1 MATTTITLPVPG
13 SRARWLAAGLAGG
26 LLVAAIASP
35 AFAPRPILGV
45 DANGTP
51 PEHTISVTGTGR
63 VVISPDVADL
73 RVGVSVSRPTVK
85 AAREAAAESMS
96 KVVAAL
102 KKLGIA
108 DADIQTTILSLQPV
122 YDYSTNTNPPRLTG
136 YQLQN
141 SVAVTVRDLD
151 KVGDAIDNSLAAG
164 ATTFD
169 GVSFRVDDPAK
180 AEAQA
185 REAAMAQAKA
195 KAETLAKGAGVSLA
209 GVASISETAAP
220 VPYPMYYARD
230 AAGVAAPDKSVP
242 TPVEAG
248 TNEVT
253 VTVAVS
259 FLIR

>member
-1 MATTTITLPVPG
+1 MSTTTVSIPVPG
-13 SRARWLAAGLAGG
+13 SRARWLALGLASGA
-26 LLVAAIASP
+26 LVAAIASP

-45 DANGTP
+45 DANGTT
-51 PEHTISVTGTGR
+51 PEHMISVTGTGR

-73 RVGVSVSRPTVK
+73 RVGVMVSRSTVK
-85 AAREAAAESMS
+85 AARQAAAESMT

-108 DADIQTTILSLQPV
+108 DKDIQTTILSLQPT
-122 YDYSTNTNPPRLTG
+122 YDYSNNSNPPKLTG
-136 YQLQN
+136 YTLSN

-151 KVGDAIDNSLAAG
+151 KVGDAIDDSLAAG

-169 GVSFRVDDPAK
+169 GVTFRVDDPAK

-185 REAAMAQAKA
+185 REAAMVQAKS
-195 KAETLAKGAGVSLA
+195 KADTLAKAAGVTLGA
-209 GVASISETAAP
+209 VASISETSSP
-220 VPYPMYYARD
+220 VPYPVYYARD
-230 AAGVAAPDKSVP
+230 AAVAAPAAGVA

-259 FLIR
+259 YLIP

>member
-1 MATTTITLPVPG
+1 MATTTITIPVPG
-13 SRARWLAAGLAGG
+13 SRARWLAVGLAGG
-26 LLVAAIASP
+26 ILVAAIASP
-35 AFAPRPILGV
+35 AFAPRTILGV
-45 DANGTP
+45 DGTGTP
-51 PEHTISVTGTGR
+51 PEHVISVTGTGR

-73 RVGVSVSRPTVK
+73 RVGVGVNRPTVK
-85 AAREAAAESMS
+85 AAREAAAASMS

-141 SVAVTVRDLD
+141 AVAVTVRNLD
-151 KVGDAIDNSLAAG
+151 TVGDAIDDSLAAG

-169 GVSFRVDDPAK
+169 GVSFRVQDPAR

-185 REAAMAQAKA
+185 REAAMAQAKS
-195 KAETLAKGAGVSLA
+195 KAETLAKGAGASLG

-220 VPYPMYYARD
+220 IPWPVYAGRD
-230 AAGVAAPDKSVP
+230 AAGAAPDKSVA
-242 TPVEAG
+242 TPVEPG

-259 FLIR
+259 YLIR